1 MPNRAIAGS
10 SCRLGTVLVP
20 GTVDGEGIAGVLDI
34 DEEHLAIGREGYSG
48 ELGGVHGVV
57 REAVELALGR
67 HADQFVAA
75 ATVLADDEIAE
86 G

>member
-1 MPNRAIAGS
+1 M
-10 SCRLGTVLVP
+10 LVP

-48 ELGGVHGVV
+48 ELGAVHGVV